1 MMIHPLARLICLT
14 LVLLALGCQRQ
25 APQSPVGAK
34 QPELT
39 AQTVEKTLAQIAPD
53 EQPDVEAADNQH
65 VPKTSAEDHMV
76 IDINRYGNGVA
87 YIARTAAGVHVVHNG
102 TTGKNF
108 QEVDSTTLTVSRD
121 GKRVAYCAKAGDKW
135 FIVVDG
141 REFGPYD
148 DKGPPVFSPDS
159 AHVAYEAKEGDAWR
173 MHCDAATSGTAA
185 SFSDKPL
192 FSGNSERLMRMEN
205 NPDGRTFRVIISD
218 LKFRPLAEHTFNNLS
233 YLADPTGQR
242 IFVIDRNQSKFQ
254 VKTLSFSD
262 PKKVVPGA
270 LYDSILNPVFSPDG
284 RKFSFIAKKDGKDFL
299 VVDGN
304 EAPIPSGLY
313 PWPPVLAA
321 DGSAGVIIV
330 GKTGAFPYRA
340 FNGRKILVPGTYKE
354 CADLTFSPDGRGYA
368 YVAIKNE
375 HFLIV
380 SDGVEGPVYDRVISP
395 QFTPDGSR
403 LVYRA
408 RKGGKRFVVVADP
421 KTGKVLKEFPKYE
434 RVFETIFTADGK
446 SVAYGVKEG
455 NQIMWKVEKL
465 DE

>member
-1 MMIHPLARLICLT
+1 MRIYPLHLLICLT
-14 LVLLALGCQRQ
+14 VILLALGCQRQ
-25 APQSPVGAK
+25 ETQSSVEVKKA
-34 QPELT
+34 ELA
-39 AQTVEKTLAQIAPD
+39 AQTAAKPLAQTAPD
-53 EQPDVEAADNQH
+53 ERPDVEAANNQH

-102 TTGKNF
+102 TAGRNF
-108 QEVDSTTLTVSRD
+108 QEVDSTTLTISSD

-135 FIVVDG
+135 FVVVAG
-141 REFGPYD
+141 KEFGPYD

-159 AHVAYEAKEGDAWR
+159 AHVAYEAKEGDTWR
-173 MHCDAATSGTAA
+173 MHCDAATSSAA
-185 SFSDKPL
+185 VSFSDKPV
-192 FSGNSERLMRMEN
+192 FGGNSERIMRMEN
-205 NPDGRTFRVIISD
+205 NPDGKTFRMIISD
-218 LKFRPLAEHTFNNLS
+218 LKFKPLAEHTFNSLS
-233 YLADPTGQR
+233 YLTDPTGQT
-242 IFVIDRNQSKFQ
+242 IVVVDRNQSKFQ
-254 VKTLSFSD
+254 TKTISFSD

-270 LYDSILNPVFSPDG
+270 LYDAILNPAFSPDG
-284 RKFSFIAKKDGKDFL
+284 RKFAFIAKKDGKDFL
-299 VVDGN
+299 IVDGK
-304 EAPIPSGLY
+304 EELIPSGLY

-340 FNGRKILVPGTYKE
+340 FNGRKILVPGRYKE
-354 CADLTFSPDGRGYA
+354 CADLVFSPDGKGYA

-380 SDGVEGPVYDRVISP
+380 SDGVEGPVYERVISP

-403 LVYRA
+403 LIYRA
-408 RKGGKRFVVVADP
+408 RQEGMRFVVVADP
-421 KTGKVLKEFPKYE
+421 KTGKVLKEFPRYE

-446 SVAYGVKEG
+446 SVAYGVKDG

-465 DE
+465 P